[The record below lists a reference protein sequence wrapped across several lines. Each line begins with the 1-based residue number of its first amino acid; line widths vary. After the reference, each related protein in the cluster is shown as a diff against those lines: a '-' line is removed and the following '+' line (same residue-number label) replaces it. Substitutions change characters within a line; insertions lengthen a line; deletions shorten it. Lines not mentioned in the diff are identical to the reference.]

1 MYMIRARKTY
11 KYTRRSVWG
20 KRRRRLRD
28 RKDRQRVIRPSSFFF
43 NRATSSDLLSFFT
56 NPGVHPVK

>member
-1 MYMIRARKTY
+1 MYMIRARKMY

-28 RKDRQRVIRPSSFFF
+28 RKDRQRVIRPSILF
-43 NRATSSDLLSFFT
+43 
-56 NPGVHPVK
+56 